1 MLQDDGSILSSDK
14 SFLNKHKQLSSRT
27 RCLKIGLDIHL
38 LPCFVCAKSEC
49 SGWSAPMRRPTR
61 AFASRPNAQHQFH
74 MI

>member
-14 SFLNKHKQLSSRT
+14 SFLNIHKQLFSRT

-38 LPCFVCAKSEC
+38 LPCFVCANSEC
-49 SGWSAPMRRPTR
+49 SGWSALTRRPSR
-61 AFASRPNAQHQFH
+61 AFAGHSDAQHQFH